1 MEESLSVTE
10 LVKTAE
16 SLQKQ
21 DREAFR
27 RAAIV
32 QHGEDPFQ
40 DDVETRTVAD
50 IARKALGKDWGDEDV
65 NAMNADLEDQFGVNA
80 FGYETQ

>member
-32 QHGEDPFQ
+32 QHGEDPFE
-40 DDVETRTVAD
+40 DDAGTRTVAD
-50 IARKALGKDWGDEDV
+50 VARKALGQDWGDEDV
-65 NAMNADLEDQFGVNA
+65 NALNAELTDHFGVNA
-80 FGYETQ
+80 FGYEAE

>member
-10 LVKTAE
+10 LIKTGEA
-16 SLQKQ
+16 LQKQ

-32 QHGEDPFQ
+32 QHGEDPFE
-40 DDVETRTVAD
+40 DEVERRTVAD
-50 IARKALGKDWGDEDV
+50 VARKALGKDWGDEDV

-80 FGYETQ
+80 FGYEVE